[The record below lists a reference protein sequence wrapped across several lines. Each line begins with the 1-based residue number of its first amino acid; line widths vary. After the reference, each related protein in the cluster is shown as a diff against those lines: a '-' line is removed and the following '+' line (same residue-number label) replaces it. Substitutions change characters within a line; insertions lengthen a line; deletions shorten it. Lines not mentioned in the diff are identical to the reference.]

1 MRFEQ
6 ENPMQEQH
14 RDRTK
19 RAAIPALLMAAAFAA
34 APALADK
41 GQAAT
46 PSTKQATTTTG
57 ATSNAAAG
65 KLSSGDRKALEDL
78 AESNLAEIAAARL
91 ALEKSQNA
99 QVRAYAQRMIDE
111 HTKAHAEVRALAQA
125 KGVELP
131 AEPNITHKAKSKM
144 LEALSGDIFD
154 RTYIKQSGRRDHRAT
169 HEKLKS
175 RMNELKDPEVT
186 ALVTK
191 MRPIVEQHL
200 LMADEMI
207 AKTARG
213 AAGTAGTPGNDT
225 STATGKEPTPMKK

>member
-1 MRFEQ
+1 MKKVHC
-6 ENPMQEQH
+6 N
-14 RDRTK
+14 TNL
-19 RAAIPALLMAAAFAA
+19 RAALPALLMAALCAA
-34 APALADK
+34 APAHADK

-46 PSTKQATTTTG
+46 PSATQG
-57 ATSNAAAG
+57 AAATG
-65 KLSSGDRKALEDL
+65 KAAAPAKLDRADRQALEDL
-78 AESNLAEIAAARL
+78 AESNLGEIAAARI

-99 QVRAYAQRMIDE
+99 QVRTYAQRMIDE
-111 HTKAHAEVRALAQA
+111 HTKAQAEVRALAQA

-131 AEPNITHKAKSKM
+131 DEPAARHKAKSAM
-144 LEALSGDIFD
+144 LQALSGDIFD
-154 RTYIKQSGRRDHRAT
+154 RTYIKQSGRRDHRVT

-175 RMNELKDPEVT
+175 NLDKLKDPEVT

>member
-1 MRFEQ
+1 
-6 ENPMQEQH
+6 MQQH
-14 RDRTK
+14 RKQSMRI
-19 RAAIPALLMAAAFAA
+19 ALPAILMAALCAA
-34 APALADK
+34 APAQADK

-46 PSTKQATTTTG
+46 PSATAG
-57 ATSNAAAG
+57 AAPAAKAAPA
-65 KLSSGDRKALEDL
+65 KLGRADRAALEDL

-111 HTKAHAEVRALAQA
+111 HTKAHAEVRALAQT

-131 AEPNITHKAKSKM
+131 AEPNLTHKAKSKM
-144 LEALSGDIFD
+144 LEALKGDIFD

-175 RMNELKDPEVT
+175 NMDKLKDPEVT

-200 LMADEMI
+200 LAADEMI
-207 AKTARG
+207 AKTARS
-213 AAGTAGTPGNDT
+213 ATGTAGTPGNDT

>member
-1 MRFEQ
+1 
-6 ENPMQEQH
+6 MQEHH
-14 RDRTK
+14 RHRSM
-19 RAAIPALLMAAAFAA
+19 RAALPAILTALLFAA
-34 APALADK
+34 APAQADK

-46 PSTKQATTTTG
+46 PSTTQG
-57 ATSNAAAG
+57 AAATDAKAG
-65 KLSSGDRKALEDL
+65 ASKLSRDDRKALEVL

-131 AEPNITHKAKSKM
+131 AEPNVTHKAKSKM

-175 RMNELKDPEVT
+175 RMGELKDPEVT

-200 LMADEMI
+200 LAADEMI

>member
-1 MRFEQ
+1 MHHH
-6 ENPMQEQH
+6 H
-14 RDRTK
+14 RALRI
-19 RAAIPALLMAAAFAA
+19 ALPALLTAVMCAAV
-34 APALADK
+34 PAHADK

-46 PSTKQATTTTG
+46 PSTTQG
-57 ATSNAAAG
+57 AAAKSTA
-65 KLSSGDRKALEDL
+65 KLDRADRKVLEDL

-111 HTKAHAEVRALAQA
+111 HTKAHAEVRALAQT

-131 AEPNITHKAKSKM
+131 AEPNLTHKAKSKM
-144 LEALSGDIFD
+144 LEALNGDIFD

-175 RMNELKDPEVT
+175 NMDKVKDPEVA
-186 ALVTK
+186 ALAAK

-200 LMADEMI
+200 MAADEMI
-207 AKTARG
+207 AKTARS
-213 AAGTAGTPGNDT
+213 ATGTAGTPGNDT